1 MALVIVTVNLHN
13 CVNLNQSLVHFT
25 CGCVLTSHSIHF
37 AVSVRPVRSK
47 ECEMNATLRETL
59 SLLYSNF
66 AAADALGC
74 ICYQA
79 IMFKLWVCK

>member
-1 MALVIVTVNLHN
+1 MHMWLCFDIHN
-13 CVNLNQSLVHFT
+13 SSL
-25 CGCVLTSHSIHF
+25 LR
-37 AVSVRPVRSK
+37 VRPVRSK

-79 IMFKLWVCK
+79 IMFKFWVCK